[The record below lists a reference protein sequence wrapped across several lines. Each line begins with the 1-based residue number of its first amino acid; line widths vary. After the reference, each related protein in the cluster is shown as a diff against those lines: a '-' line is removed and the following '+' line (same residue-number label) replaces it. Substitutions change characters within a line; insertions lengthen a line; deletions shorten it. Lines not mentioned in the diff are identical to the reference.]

1 MIVSMKNYLKK
12 EAILSM
18 KQNIYDHPEFFQ
30 SYRTLRESEFNYND
44 LLEQPALRGVLP
56 ELKNKKVLDVGCGMG
71 DFAKYCVKE
80 QAREVV
86 GLDISRNMIEAA
98 QQRNSHER
106 IHYVNMALEDFQL
119 RQHEFDVVVSSLALH
134 YIKDYDVAIKKINGC
149 LKKMGVFVFSIEHP
163 IVTARRNMDNWTV
176 DKENNRSHFAVDHYQ
191 EEGERQQYWY
201 IDGIVKYHRTFS
213 TLINELIL
221 NGFQV
226 EQVIEPIPD
235 SKAVKSLP
243 KIINEMRRPSFMI
256 IRAKKVW

>member
-1 MIVSMKNYLKK
+1 MKNSLKK
-12 EAILSM
+12 EAILNM

-30 SYRTLRESEFNYND
+30 SYRNLRESESNYND
-44 LLEQPALRGVLP
+44 LLEQPTLRDMLP
-56 ELKNKKVLDVGCGMG
+56 ELKNKIVLDVGCGMG

-86 GLDISRNMIEAA
+86 GIDISKKMIQVA

-106 IHYVNMALEDFQL
+106 INYVNIALEDLQIK
-119 RQHEFDVVVSSLALH
+119 QHEFDVVVSSLALH
-134 YIKDYDVAIKKINGC
+134 YIRDYDVVIKKINCC
-149 LKKMGVFVFSIEHP
+149 LKKMGVFLFSIEHP
-163 IVTARRNMDNWTV
+163 IVTARRNMDNWIV
-176 DKENNRSHFAVDHYQ
+176 DKENNRSHYAVDHYQ
-191 EEGERQQYWY
+191 DEGERRQHWY

-221 NGFQV
+221 NGFQI

-235 SKAVKSLP
+235 KKALNSLP
-243 KIINEMRRPSFMI
+243 KIINEMRKPSFMI